1 MTWSKIIGDRRAFI
15 HFEFSINTL
24 KSLKIQKL
32 QILFFMIDSMEWW
45 KKILRYC
52 PFKNVQHTS
61 LKIIC
66 IGAGAFNR
74 ACECSNTG
82 SLSSMCDKYYG
93 GCSCKSLVIGRRC
106 DVCAPA
112 AFGFGGSGCRRC
124 DCHYKGSH
132 DEFCNQASETHCKEF
147 G

>member
-1 MTWSKIIGDRRAFI
+1 M
-15 HFEFSINTL
+15 
-24 KSLKIQKL
+24 
-32 QILFFMIDSMEWW
+32 

-52 PFKNVQHTS
+52 PFKNFLQHPS
-61 LKIIC
+61 LKNIC
-66 IGAGAFNR
+66 IRAGAFNR

-132 DEFCNQASETHCKEF
+132 DEFCNQASETLYK
-147 G
+147 